1 MQNEMTLCGIL
12 IGVMAFFMI
21 LGMIGIQR
29 EKKMMRESE
38 NAQEEQN
45 S

>member
-29 EKKMMRESE
+29 EKKQIQKDET
-38 NAQEEQN
+38 AQKE
-45 S
+45 

>member
-29 EKKMMRESE
+29 EKKMMRE
-38 NAQEEQN
+38 NQETQDE
-45 S
+45 

>member
-29 EKKMMRESE
+29 EKKMMRENQE
-38 NAQEEQN
+38 NQDE
-45 S
+45 

>member
-21 LGMIGIQR
+21 IGMIGIQK
-29 EKKMMRESE
+29 EKKEMRESQTE
-38 NAQEEQN
+38 QET
-45 S
+45 SRS

>member
-21 LGMIGIQR
+21 LGMVGIR
-29 EKKMMRESE
+29 MEKARQSQESE
-38 NAQEEQN
+38 EETE
-45 S
+45 SL

>member
-29 EKKMMRESE
+29 EKKQMQKDET
-38 NAQEEQN
+38 AQKE
-45 S
+45 